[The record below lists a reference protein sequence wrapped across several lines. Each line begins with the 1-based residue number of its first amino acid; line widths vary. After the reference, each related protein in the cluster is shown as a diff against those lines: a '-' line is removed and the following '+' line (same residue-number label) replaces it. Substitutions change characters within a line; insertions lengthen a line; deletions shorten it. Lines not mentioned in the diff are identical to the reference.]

1 MNCGT
6 GYDAESLLV
15 EFTFDLLE
23 YQAAGDSNKRGHE
36 VNSLINRLVQLQR
49 QKVWKTVNDVVV
61 WLHTRGRCNVLEGG
75 SFKHIFN

>member
-23 YQAAGDSNKRGHE
+23 YQAASDSDERGHE

-49 QKVWKTVNDVVV
+49 QKVW
-61 WLHTRGRCNVLEGG
+61 
-75 SFKHIFN
+75 